1 MAEPQLAQQNS
12 PEATKLTKQQED
24 DMNEDPTP
32 RKSDVQQSA
41 KGFQF
46 VENFGS

>member
-1 MAEPQLAQQNS
+1 
-12 PEATKLTKQQED
+12 
-24 DMNEDPTP
+24 MNDNPTP

-46 VENFGS
+46 VENFSG